1 MSTYVLVHGAWHG
14 AWCWDKVVPLLRQA
28 GHQVITF
35 DLPGHGQDKTVVSE
49 VTLDLYVQRTCEV
62 LAAQMEPVILV
73 GHSISGIVISQTAER
88 YPTKIQKLVYLTGFL
103 LRDGEFL
110 LQYAQSDTD
119 ALIMPNAIADETG
132 TYLTLPT
139 EKLKDIFYA
148 DCTDEDIARAKTLL
162 VPQAIQLLAAPVH
175 VTPENFGRIPRVYI
189 ECLQDRA
196 ITLTCQRQM
205 STALPCQRVLTLDT
219 SHSPFLSAPEALLK
233 LLLSV

>member
-1 MSTYVLVHGAWHG
+1 
-14 AWCWDKVVPLLRQA
+14 
-28 GHQVITF
+28 
-35 DLPGHGQDKTVVSE
+35 
-49 VTLDLYVQRTCEV
+49 
-62 LAAQMEPVILV
+62 MEPVILV
-73 GHSISGIVISQTAER
+73 GHSMSGIVISQTAER

-132 TYLTLPT
+132 TYLTLLT

-162 VPQAIQLLAAPVH
+162 VPQAIQLLTAPVH

-189 ECLQDRA
+189 ECLQDRV

-219 SHSPFLSAPEALLK
+219 SHSSFLSAPEALLK

>member
-14 AWCWDKVVPLLRQA
+14 AWCWDKVGPLLHQA

-49 VTLDLYVQRTCEV
+49 VTLDLYAQRTGEV

-73 GHSISGIVISQTAER
+73 GHSMGGIVISQTAER
-88 YPTKIQKLVYLTGFL
+88 YSTKIQKLVYLTGFL

-119 ALIMPNAIADETG
+119 ALVTPNAIADETG

-148 DCTDEDIARAKTLL
+148 DCSDEDIVRAKQLL
-162 VPQAIQLLAAPVH
+162 VPQAIQPLAAPVQ
-175 VTPENFGRIPRVYI
+175 VTPEHFGRIPKVYI
-189 ECLQDRA
+189 ECLQDKV

-205 STALPCQRVLTLDT
+205 STALPCQKVLTLDT

>member
-14 AWCWDKVVPLLRQA
+14 AWCWDKVVPLLHQA

-49 VTLDLYVQRTCEV
+49 VTLDLYAQRTGEV

-73 GHSISGIVISQTAER
+73 GHSMGGIVISQTAER
-88 YPTKIQKLVYLTGFL
+88 YSTKIQKLVYLTGFL

-119 ALIMPNAIADETG
+119 ALVTPNAIADETG

-148 DCTDEDIARAKTLL
+148 DCSDEDIVRAKQLL
-162 VPQAIQLLAAPVH
+162 VPQAIQPLAAPVQ
-175 VTPENFGRIPRVYI
+175 VTPEHFGRIPRVYI
-189 ECLQDRA
+189 ECLQDKV

-205 STALPCQRVLTLDT
+205 STALPCQKVLTLDT